1 MASLNVLTFD
11 HESHQ
16 NQFDKWLDNLQLYLL
31 SDYRDSV
38 SLFDHTCGASL
49 APPATADS
57 ATRSQWL
64 IHDAA
69 ACLAV
74 RNHLPLVERA
84 HFGKHKTAKALYDV
98 VVTHY
103 SSPATAAPG
112 RLLLPYLFPER
123 SAFATVKDLVT
134 HLRTSNARYRAA
146 LPAEFL
152 DRNPPLMDHF
162 LAHDPTDLTVDLL
175 EQHLLAAEVVA
186 AMGVVAGVGALVAA
200 VLVEVGVAV
209 VAAVRVVAVG
219 VELFRGEVLAGA

>member
-1 MASLNVLTFD
+1 MEVSCYTRRTYLKGDRRYSWPCVTGP
-11 HESHQ
+11 Q
-16 NQFDKWLDNLQLYLL
+16 VQL
-31 SDYRDSV
+31 
-38 SLFDHTCGASL
+38 
-49 APPATADS
+49 
-57 ATRSQWL
+57 WL

-152 DRNPPLMDHF
+152 DRNPPLMYITLYFIVTRLPYSLRAVRDHF